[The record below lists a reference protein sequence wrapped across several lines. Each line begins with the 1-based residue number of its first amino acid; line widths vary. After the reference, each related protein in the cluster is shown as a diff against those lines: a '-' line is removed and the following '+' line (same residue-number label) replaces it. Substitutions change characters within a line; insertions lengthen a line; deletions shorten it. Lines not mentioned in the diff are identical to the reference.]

1 MIRVKADK
9 INSLIREIFK
19 KLEVDDLITDYAAR
33 GILHTSLRGVDT
45 HGLRLLHHYVQ
56 GIKEGRINKKPNIKF
71 ISNSMATSI
80 MDADHSLGYSAG
92 MIAME
97 KAIKI
102 ANEAGIAAVSVK
114 NSSHC
119 GALSYYCEEAAN
131 NDMIGIA
138 FTHATS
144 KLKTPNSTKEFFG
157 TNPICFCAPMENN
170 LSVCFDSA
178 QSFISFHEVL
188 DSRVENRKLKNN
200 IAADEHGN
208 ITDNPNEATLTGI
221 EVEGRKS
228 LGFLHDSLRDFSL
241 GGNFTYIEGEVDRFP
256 IEIAAKTRP
265 ANPRPIEETRALTN
279 QPEYIANAD
288 LTYDNP
294 DWGLRVSL
302 IAYRIS
308 EVLQGVSF
316 VDSYDV
322 YGNAY
327 TSLDLTASK
336 TIKEDL
342 KVSFSIKNI
351 TDSERGT
358 YYDVEG
364 DDVDRDTYKVGQSMS
379 LGINYEF

>member
-1 MIRVKADK
+1 
-9 INSLIREIFK
+9 
-19 KLEVDDLITDYAAR
+19 
-33 GILHTSLRGVDT
+33 
-45 HGLRLLHHYVQ
+45 
-56 GIKEGRINKKPNIKF
+56 
-71 ISNSMATSI
+71 
-80 MDADHSLGYSAG
+80 

-208 ITDNPNEATLTGI
+208 ITDNPNEATQLIPIGDYKGFGYAMLVDILCGLLTGMNTGN
-221 EVEGRKS
+221 EVTKMYAPMNEKRF
-228 LGFLHDSLRDFSL
+228 LGQFFMAIKVEAFEDVNLFKKRLSNLCDRIHKLPIKDDKI
-241 GGNFTYIEGEVDRFP
+241 YIPGEKE
-256 IEIAAKTRP
+256 IEIYKDRTVNGIP
-265 ANPRPIEETRALTN
+265 LSKSDYKKINLLQEEFN
-279 QPEYIANAD
+279 
-288 LTYDNP
+288 
-294 DWGLRVSL
+294 
-302 IAYRIS
+302 
-308 EVLQGVSF
+308 
-316 VDSYDV
+316 
-322 YGNAY
+322 
-327 TSLDLTASK
+327 
-336 TIKEDL
+336 IK
-342 KVSFSIKNI
+342 SILNN
-351 TDSERGT
+351 D
-358 YYDVEG
+358 
-364 DDVDRDTYKVGQSMS
+364 
-379 LGINYEF
+379 

>member
-9 INSLIREIFK
+9 INTLIREIFK

-45 HGLRLLHHYVQ
+45 HGVRLLHHYVQ

-71 ISNSMATSI
+71 ISNSMATSV

-208 ITDNPNEATLTGI
+208 ITDNPNEATQLIPIGDYKGFGYAMLVDILCGLLTGMNTGN
-221 EVEGRKS
+221 EVTKMYAPMNEKRF
-228 LGFLHDSLRDFSL
+228 LGQFFMAIKVEAFEDVNLFKKRLSNLCDRIHKLPIKDDKI
-241 GGNFTYIEGEVDRFP
+241 YIPGEKE
-256 IEIAAKTRP
+256 IEIYKERTVNGIP
-265 ANPRPIEETRALTN
+265 LSKSDYKKINLLQEEFN
-279 QPEYIANAD
+279 
-288 LTYDNP
+288 
-294 DWGLRVSL
+294 
-302 IAYRIS
+302 
-308 EVLQGVSF
+308 
-316 VDSYDV
+316 
-322 YGNAY
+322 
-327 TSLDLTASK
+327 
-336 TIKEDL
+336 IK
-342 KVSFSIKNI
+342 SILNN
-351 TDSERGT
+351 D
-358 YYDVEG
+358 
-364 DDVDRDTYKVGQSMS
+364 
-379 LGINYEF
+379 